1 MRHYM
6 NRFFRLATFPL
17 IATMAACSNS
27 EQTQIQIPLLDNHVQ
42 NTEAAYIP
50 LQCYTKTQGMNDKI
64 HNPCFSCHTPG
75 KIPNYLDDS
84 EFQMLYDFRETTR
97 KNPWINAFKDR
108 TNVVAQISD
117 EQMQSYVQT
126 SNYFD
131 QHGNLT
137 LAETLTKALPDEW
150 DFNHDGQWEGYVP
163 DIYFNFDNEGFDR
176 NPNGADTGWRAFAYY
191 PFLGTFWPTNGSS
204 NDVIIRLAPEYQ
216 QDKQGQYSREI
227 YKLNLAITEAMIRE
241 KNIPIKETDET
252 LYQVDLNKNGRLDK
266 ATEIVYNWAPL
277 EQRFMSYVGKAKEL
291 FDSKEITM
299 AAGLYP
305 MGTEF
310 VHTVR
315 YVDVD
320 QNGKLTLA
328 KRIKELRYAKKYS
341 WNTYFQLRNAVMAE
355 EKEAVGFPERLRTIK
370 GNAET
375 GVSNN
380 QGWVYQGFIEDRK
393 GSLRPQ
399 SYEESLTCVGCH
411 SGVGATTDSSF
422 AFPRKL
428 NADKFQH
435 GWYHWTQKYIQK
447 LPEPQWLD
455 GTYEYSKYLVENHS
469 GNEFRNNDEV
479 QNKFFDKNDQLK
491 QSEIE
496 RLHQDISLLLAP
508 SRERAMQL
516 NKAYKVIVDEQ
527 SFIYGRDAHV
537 KPLENVWDVVPEE
550 ELTGVKEPVI
560 RQPLR

>member
-1 MRHYM
+1 M
-6 NRFFRLATFPL
+6 NVFFRLSSISL
-17 IATMAACSNS
+17 IGFLSACSSS
-27 EQTQIQIPLLDNHVQ
+27 EQTQTPPSLLNNHIQ
-42 NTEAAYIP
+42 NTAAAYIP
-50 LQCYTKTQGMNDKI
+50 LQCYTKTRGMNDKV

-84 EFQMLYDFRETTR
+84 EFQLLYDFRDSTR

-108 TNVVAQISD
+108 STAVARISD
-117 EQMQSYVQT
+117 ADIQSYVQT

-131 QHGNLT
+131 QNGNLT
-137 LAETLTKALPDEW
+137 LAETLKNALPEKW
-150 DFNHDGQWEGYVP
+150 DFNQDGRWEGYIP

-176 NPNGADTGWRAFAYY
+176 NPEGSETGWRAFAYY

-204 NDVIIRLAPEYQ
+204 NDVIIRLAPEYR
-216 QDKQGQYSREI
+216 QDTQGQYSKAI
-227 YKLNLAITEAMIRE
+227 YKLNLAITEAMVRQ
-241 KNIPIKETDET
+241 KNILIEATDET
-252 LYQVDLNKNGRLDK
+252 LYQVDLNKNGRLDT
-266 ATEIVYNWAPL
+266 ANEIVYDWAPN
-277 EQRFMSYVGKAKEL
+277 EKRFMSYVGKAKQL
-291 FDSKEITM
+291 FDQKKIHM
-299 AAGLYP
+299 AGGLYP
-305 MGTEF
+305 VGTEF

-320 QNGKLTLA
+320 ESNTLTLA
-328 KRIKELRYAKKYS
+328 KRIKELRYAKKYAWS
-341 WNTYFQLRNAVMAE
+341 TYFQLRNVVMSE

-380 QGWVYQGFIEDRK
+380 QGWVYQGFIEDRS

-399 SYEESLTCVGCH
+399 SFEESLTCVGCH

-428 NADKFQH
+428 NADHYQH
-435 GWYHWTQKYIQK
+435 GWYHWSQKYVQK

-455 GTYEYSKYLVENHS
+455 GTYEYSKYLLENHS

-479 QNKFFDKNDQLK
+479 QSKFFDEQDQLNRVT
-491 QSEIE
+491 ID
-496 RLHQDISLLLAP
+496 RLHQDVSQLLAP

-537 KPLENVWDVVPEE
+537 KPLENVWEEVPED
-550 ELTGVKEPVI
+550 ELTGVKEVVV
-560 RQPLR
+560 RQPLK